1 MPYSL
6 DQLLD
11 EFGGPK
17 KTATFDGDYIDGLSP
32 SSPASNPEM
41 QPDLS
46 DVPMD
51 RRSGM
56 MPQSLRVVREPQAL
70 PPQQPEAAPAP
81 KPGPQEASGG
91 FDWQRAL
98 TRLTDGREGVASL
111 DSSRTASA
119 RLKLDQGRDQRQAAA
134 DENSLQEQKR
144 RAELL
149 RSASDPQSETSAKMR
164 DELLTGFSVIGDS
177 MPNLKPMLDRFA
189 GSMQNMSATDMIA
202 MQERM
207 GGLFNLARQAAQG
220 RQAADEA
227 TQKRLATEEEHTRRA
242 QERAE
247 ENARRA
253 EGQAEGRAIQRMMAQ
268 ARIDEAAQRREE
280 RAEHANEKDIAA
292 YEKVAGPIDSNLKT
306 LEGVTKSDVK
316 TGWLPDKL
324 QKVRQFIGMKDD
336 AWDTEEAALADVENE
351 IRHGLFG
358 GALSPGEKAEFLKAM
373 PDMSMP
379 RAARDAKLQAV
390 MKRMAEKKQQTG
402 AAHPRA
408 VKALGEKTG
417 AEGNDPEKASKVVR
431 AKAILADPN
440 ESSAKKE
447 KATKWLQLNQ

>member
-1 MPYSL
+1 
-6 DQLLD
+6 
-11 EFGGPK
+11 
-17 KTATFDGDYIDGLSP
+17 
-32 SSPASNPEM
+32 
-41 QPDLS
+41 
-46 DVPMD
+46 
-51 RRSGM
+51 M

-177 MPNLKPMLDRFA
+177 MPNLKPMLDKFA
-189 GSMQNMSATDMIA
+189 GSMQNMSATDMLA
-202 MQERM
+202 MQQRM
-207 GGLFNLARQAAQG
+207 GGVFNIARQAGHDRASEAK
-220 RQAADEA
+220 AALDRDLKEQQIEA
-227 TQKRLATEEEHTRRA
+227 TLADKAASRGIQYQGMNMRR
-242 QERAE
+242 
-247 ENARRA
+247 
-253 EGQAEGRAIQRMMAQ
+253 
-268 ARIDEAAQRREE
+268 DEMNDRREE
-280 RAEHANEKDIAA
+280 RLAATEAKKAEREQSANEKDIAA
-292 YEKVAGPIDSNLKT
+292 YEKVAGPIDSNIKT
-306 LEGVTKSDVK
+306 LDAVTKSDVK